1 MQSETPLKRMNSVN
15 TTRVLRTIY
24 LNPGISRIEIAHR
37 LNLNKSTVTTIVR
50 KLESIGLIQ
59 ALSLGKSSATGGR
72 RPIQLQIHA
81 TWGCVLGIEIHTESY
96 TVVVTNLLGD
106 VIFDESGELDVRK
119 QGLIKTFSDL
129 ILTYKEKIETRNL
142 RLVGIGLGLPGFV
155 DPVTGTL
162 EASIPL
168 EIFSPVPL
176 TQQAN
181 ALFPFDI
188 PIVVDND
195 ANCGCYGEITADDSD
210 KIEDFAFVLGEF
222 RKHTVALE
230 DVRILALGLGLVID
244 GKVHHGKDFSAGEF
258 RSIYFEPEHLNQ
270 LAISDDEGRKFMHD
284 PDINTKVVEE
294 LSRHIAFLVHILNL
308 KKVVLGG
315 PIEILESQFSEN
327 LNRRLD
333 ESWQYPNK
341 YTCLIQSSKKGSLS
355 VAYGAAKMFLQHLI
369 TIPDLNRDERGP
381 MYGADLLKELTLLP

>member
-1 MQSETPLKRMNSVN
+1 MQHETPLNRMNSVN
-15 TTRVLRTIY
+15 TTRVLRTTY

-59 ALSLGKSSATGGR
+59 TLSLGKSSATGGR
-72 RPIQLQIHA
+72 RPIQLQVRA
-81 TWGCVLGIEIHTESY
+81 TWGCVLGIEIQTESY
-96 TVVVTNLLGD
+96 TAVVTNLLGE
-106 VIFDESGELDVRK
+106 VIFEESGGLDVRE
-119 QGLIKTFSDL
+119 QGLIKAFSD
-129 ILTYKEKIETRNL
+129 IVLTYKEKIESKDL

-155 DPVTGTL
+155 NPVTGTL

-181 ALFPFDI
+181 ALLPFDI

-195 ANCGCYGEITADDSD
+195 ANCGCYGEITANESDTIDD
-210 KIEDFAFVLGEF
+210 FVFVLGEF
-222 RKHTVALE
+222 RKHTVALK
-230 DVRILALGLGLVID
+230 DVRILALGLGFVID

-258 RSIYFEPEHLNQ
+258 RSIHFEPEHLNQ
-270 LAISDDEGRKFMHD
+270 LAISDDEAKKFMFD
-284 PDINTKVVEE
+284 PDINSKVTEE

-308 KKVVLGG
+308 KKVVVGG
-315 PIEILESQFSEN
+315 PIEALEPQFSEY

-333 ESWQYPNK
+333 ESWRYPQK
-341 YTCLIQSSKKGSLS
+341 STCLIQSSKKGSLS

-369 TIPDLNRDERGP
+369 TIPDLARDERGP
-381 MYGADLLKELTLLP
+381 TYGADLLKELTLLP